1 MAALERN
8 KTYEY
13 KPIEIDVYAHTIV
26 KSSASPRSKKL
37 FVSQYIYMLND
48 WFRPANISFT
58 LRDSETVVDAKGVG
72 LIDDGV
78 LRAHHRGC
86 GKDLNIY
93 FGRPYR
99 FGDHVNGA
107 LAPRNLSDTMVLPD
121 GIFLQNTGTWA
132 SSPVAVQMTAVWLGL
147 LHPVEDF
154 CSEAGDR
161 VDDTPATPLHC
172 FEDFARC
179 PSKNVMA
186 FGDMSEGFT
195 PGQIRRMHTLWN
207 YFRANKT
214 CPPAGHGSRPP
225 SGPIVDN
232 KRLWTLPTQDKAQEP
247 YTVARR
253 DDLFLEPRPW
263 VVDFRRLM
271 GRSSHDAVDKGPNHL
286 AGRDT
291 PPWPER
297 LGLKRPLP
305 RDVPEKAQAVAPVIK
320 TSTTSAT
327 MTERENSPDNKGYKS
342 MTCIGE
348 YGGNGN
354 GSDEE
359 CWWADD
365 GTPVKPPS

>member
-1 MAALERN
+1 MLSVIVLQGLLLAVSAAVAATTSTTSAPEDVDDHFGRLQAHSAPHCSIWRAYHGGAHKINDLMAALERN
-8 KTYEY
+8 NTYEY
-13 KPIEIDVYAHTIV
+13 KPIEIDVE
-26 KSSASPRSKKL
+26 SRQKL

-58 LRDSETVVDAKGVG
+58 LRDSETVVDAKG
-72 LIDDGV
+72 
-78 LRAHHRGC
+78 GC

-93 FGRPYR
+93 FGSPYR
-99 FGDHVNGA
+99 YGDHVNGA

-214 CPPAGHGSRPP
+214 CPPAGHGSRPRRAP
-225 SGPIVDN
+225 S
-232 KRLWTLPTQDKAQEP
+232 
-247 YTVARR
+247 
-253 DDLFLEPRPW
+253 
-263 VVDFRRLM
+263 
-271 GRSSHDAVDKGPNHL
+271 
-286 AGRDT
+286 
-291 PPWPER
+291 
-297 LGLKRPLP
+297 
-305 RDVPEKAQAVAPVIK
+305 
-320 TSTTSAT
+320 STTSGCGRSLRKTRLRSRTPSPGA
-327 MTERENSPDNKGYKS
+327 MTSFSSRGPGLWTSGD
-342 MTCIGE
+342 
-348 YGGNGN
+348 
-354 GSDEE
+354 
-359 CWWADD
+359 
-365 GTPVKPPS
+365 